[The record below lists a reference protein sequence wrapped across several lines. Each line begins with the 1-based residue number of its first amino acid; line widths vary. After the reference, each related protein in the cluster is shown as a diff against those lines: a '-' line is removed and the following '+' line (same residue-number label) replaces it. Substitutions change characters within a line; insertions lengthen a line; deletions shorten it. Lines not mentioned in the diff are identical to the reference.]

1 MKSNRQLFALF
12 GIYVLM
18 KGNNDSYTCHYPIAF
33 NEYLWSYIKSVI
45 KAVITLHCYTIVKT
59 AISDFRHKDVSF
71 TFIA

>member
-33 NEYLWSYIKSVI
+33 NEYL
-45 KAVITLHCYTIVKT
+45 
-59 AISDFRHKDVSF
+59 
-71 TFIA
+71 